1 MVAGRRCEAA
11 PRHASI
17 RSSCKTS
24 RVNARRARMVTRGTK
39 ASQENKSA
47 GEFTTSVRIR
57 SRMMK
62 EIRDAVEW
70 QLAWWMTLD
79 HRTGDLN
86 RKPKG

>member
-1 MVAGRRCEAA
+1 
-11 PRHASI
+11 
-17 RSSCKTS
+17 
-24 RVNARRARMVTRGTK
+24 
-39 ASQENKSA
+39 
-47 GEFTTSVRIR
+47 
-57 SRMMK
+57 MME